1 MSNTKAKKT
10 TSAEVFPA
18 EVVAA
23 VEQSEQT
30 TAELIEETAEAV
42 STMAETMGSAA
53 KLVVLLFDKMQ
64 EFVKEVWR
72 RCYEGDILFVE
83 CGESGVINEALQL
96 IAKGDVADD
105 FVIVS
110 AGTLPCHSLT
120 YEEMCVYFRRV
131 MKDNSQVLDS
141 HLPMRLHAERLAEV
155 IEKGGDPS
163 NVEEFLATYYKAA
176 GIRPVDAS
184 FQWGNVL
191 TPVTRGNPCHAT
203 IVESIHRKKYVVC
216 STPDALA
223 GVEPAFRDWLLK

>member
-1 MSNTKAKKT
+1 MRNTKAKKT
-10 TSAEVFPA
+10 TSAENPSA
-18 EVVAA
+18 EGVAA
-23 VEQSEQT
+23 IEQSEQMFEEMEK
-30 TAELIEETAEAV
+30 TATAMD
-42 STMAETMGSAA
+42 SMAKAADSAA

>member
-10 TSAEVFPA
+10 TSAENTSA
-18 EVVAA
+18 EGVAA
-23 VEQSEQT
+23 VEQSEQMF
-30 TAELIEETAEAV
+30 EEMETAA
-42 STMAETMGSAA
+42 SAMDSMAKAADSAA

-155 IEKGGDPS
+155 IEKGVDPS
-163 NVEEFLATYYKAA
+163 NVEEFIATYYKAA

>member
-1 MSNTKAKKT
+1 MSNTKAKMT
-10 TSAEVFPA
+10 PSAENTSAEG
-18 EVVAA
+18 VAA
-23 VEQSEQT
+23 VEQSEQMFEEMEK
-30 TAELIEETAEAV
+30 TATAMD
-42 STMAETMGSAA
+42 SMAKAADSAA

-131 MKDNSQVLDS
+131 MKDNLQVLDS

-155 IEKGGDPS
+155 IEKGIDPS
-163 NVEEFLATYYKAA
+163 NVEEFIATYYKAA

>member
-1 MSNTKAKKT
+1 MSNSKAKKT
-10 TSAEVFPA
+10 TSAENTSA
-18 EVVAA
+18 EGVAA
-23 VEQSEQT
+23 VEQSEQMFDEMEKAA
-30 TAELIEETAEAV
+30 TAMD
-42 STMAETMGSAA
+42 SMAKAADSAA

>member
-1 MSNTKAKKT
+1 MSKSSISKA
-10 TSAEVFPA
+10 TSAEKTSA

-23 VEQSEQT
+23 VEQSEQMF
-30 TAELIEETAEAV
+30 EEMETAATAMD
-42 STMAETMGSAA
+42 SMAKAADSAA

-96 IAKGDVADD
+96 IAKGEVADD

-141 HLPMRLHAERLAEV
+141 HLPMRLHAERLAGV
-155 IEKGGDPS
+155 IEMGADPS
-163 NVEEFLATYYKAA
+163 NVEEFIATYYKAA

-203 IVESIHRKKYVVC
+203 IIESIHRKKYVVC

>member
-1 MSNTKAKKT
+1 MRNTKAKKT
-10 TSAEVFPA
+10 TSAENTSA
-18 EVVAA
+18 EGVAA
-23 VEQSEQT
+23 VEQSEQMF
-30 TAELIEETAEAV
+30 EEMETAA
-42 STMAETMGSAA
+42 SAMDSMAKAADSAA

-155 IEKGGDPS
+155 IEKGVDPS
-163 NVEEFLATYYKAA
+163 NVEEFIATYYKAA

>member
-10 TSAEVFPA
+10 TSAENTSA
-18 EVVAA
+18 EGVAA
-23 VEQSEQT
+23 IEQSEQMFEEMEKTT
-30 TAELIEETAEAV
+30 TAMD
-42 STMAETMGSAA
+42 SMAKAADSAA

-72 RCYEGDILFVE
+72 HCYAGDILFIE
-83 CGESGVINEALQL
+83 GGESGVINEALQL